1 MKFGLTSLDTLKYKF
16 GIITR
21 GMFVLVPLIN
31 SSATIGLGFCD

>member
-21 GMFVLVPLIN
+21 GMFVLVIN